1 MDSGVHK
8 RLLPFDGG
16 GGENPPEKDLR
27 TSQEKIDDYK
37 KLIYRICNLNHYHP
51 SQVYNMNENDFFG
64 LIEDID
70 DLKNKDKNKKPKQY
84 QIDMINKVKENY
96 EKCQM

>member
-1 MDSGVHK
+1 
-8 RLLPFDGG
+8 
-16 GGENPPEKDLR
+16 
-27 TSQEKIDDYK
+27 
-37 KLIYRICNLNHYHP
+37 
-51 SQVYNMNENDFFG
+51 MNENDFFG